1 MGTRRRNDV
10 DATSLRR
17 IDVVTTSCACWEF
30 GPPKILNLGPPNIL
44 NLPTPMKQEHSQELT
59 QFNDQIPPKKTRGK
73 SQHKIRQNQRQ
84 PCEVPFPMKMINRL
98 ALTSQT
104 ISTLPKQAHP
114 QNNIKLLKKKI
125 SLPIFYFSC

>member
-44 NLPTPMKQEHSQELT
+44 NLPRPMGYILKFRLDGVDFFSTKDLLQE
-59 QFNDQIPPKKTRGK
+59 
-73 SQHKIRQNQRQ
+73 
-84 PCEVPFPMKMINRL
+84 
-98 ALTSQT
+98 QT
-104 ISTLPKQAHP
+104 FVYQSSIGS
-114 QNNIKLLKKKI
+114 
-125 SLPIFYFSC
+125 FG